1 MDATRFPS
9 VRIWIAVLA
18 SLWFVVHCA
27 SVVESNWACAPWSEM
42 ENSEDDAPWSE
53 EAESD
58 RSDADESEDE
68 EREDEVK
75 VVAWGWMAPNGLRS
89 LSDRLHNLAVVP
101 ERAGH
106 GLPPSPPPR
115 RSC

>member
-1 MDATRFPS
+1 MNATRFPS

-27 SVVESNWACAPWSEM
+27 SVVESHWACAPWSEM